1 MNAALLYYDNGLVM
15 QYIHRDLNSELRLRE
30 KEVVDPIFWA
40 DVFYSWLERQAG
52 TACTPG
58 ASPTGLVAVQKNG
71 SFWSFLARISPY
83 FFTKLED
90 LP

>member
-15 QYIHRDLNSELRLRE
+15 QYIETSTRGVEVEGGEGSNFLGRCFLQLAGEASWHRMH
-30 KEVVDPIFWA
+30 
-40 DVFYSWLERQAG
+40 
-52 TACTPG
+52 PG